1 MVTKSVHNISD
12 FNYIYDN
19 TRSGAKYCYY
29 DSLKDAMKWGNNG
42 ELFEVAR
49 KFSLGLD
56 SHKDPSG
63 SFEIGSDIEEYG
75 ISCKSWKFT
84 LQTIYK
90 APNLAEAIKV
100 YFEKTASDTIEF
112 GWVEENELVVY
123 TMDHEIFR
131 AFLYTFGRFERGV
144 VRGPGFSNKKRTEV
158 EEWFARLMG

>member
-1 MVTKSVHNISD
+1 MVNKSVHNISD

-19 TRSGAKYCYY
+19 ARSGAKYYYY

-63 SFEIGSDIEEYG
+63 SFETGSDIEEYG

-90 APNLAEAIKV
+90 AQNLEEAIKV
-100 YFEKTASDTIEF
+100 YFEKTAS
-112 GWVEENELVVY
+112 
-123 TMDHEIFR
+123 
-131 AFLYTFGRFERGV
+131 
-144 VRGPGFSNKKRTEV
+144 
-158 EEWFARLMG
+158 

>member
-1 MVTKSVHNISD
+1 MVSKTVINLNG
-12 FNYIYDN
+12 FRYTYDN
-19 TRSGAKYCYY
+19 TRSGAKYCYF
-29 DSLKDAMKWGNNG
+29 DSLKNALKWGNNG

-63 SFEIGSDIEEYG
+63 SFETGSDIEEYG

-90 APNLAEAIKV
+90 AQNLEEAIKV
-100 YFEKTASDTIEF
+100 YFDKTASDTIEF

-123 TMDHEIFR
+123 TMSHEVFK
-131 AFLYTFGRFERGV
+131 AFLFTFGRFESGV
-144 VRGPGFSNKKRTEV
+144 VRGPGFSNKKRIEV
-158 EEWFARLMG
+158 ETWFSRLIG